1 MLPINVSQFYPIWM
15 PGIVWPPRWACRFG
29 SQAWW
34 TVARC
39 CQMLSVGTQ
48 SLTQIDADIMT
59 LDSYLRPGYLLE
71 MGGFLMKFESALF
84 VIAIWD

>member
-1 MLPINVSQFYPIWM
+1 
-15 PGIVWPPRWACRFG
+15 
-29 SQAWW
+29 
-34 TVARC
+34 
-39 CQMLSVGTQ
+39 MLSVGTR

-71 MGGFLMKFESALF
+71 MGGFRMKFESALF